1 VGRLD
6 DRVAFITGAARG
18 QGRSH
23 ALRLSQEGAGIV
35 AVDVCK
41 QIDSVP
47 YPLASPADLDETVR
61 LVRAAGGRIAAFEAD
76 VRDAEAV
83 AAAAHDGAR
92 QVGPIDIVIANAGI
106 GIVPVP
112 GVQPDQAREFRD
124 IVEVNLF
131 GTWNTVQAAA
141 PGMIER
147 GKGGSIVLTSST
159 QGLSGRGGNG
169 SAGNAAY
176 AASKH
181 GIVGLMRT
189 CANWLAP
196 HMIRVNSIHPTGVDT
211 PMINNEATALWF
223 RNHTGAEAIVTN
235 LMPVTMVSPMD
246 ISNAVAWLASD
257 EARFVT
263 GVALPVDAGFLA
275 K

>member
-1 VGRLD
+1 MGRLAG
-6 DRVAFITGAARG
+6 RVAFITGAARG

-23 ALRLSQEGAGIV
+23 AVRLAQDGADII
-35 AVDVCK
+35 AVDICE
-41 QIDSVP
+41 QIDTVP
-47 YPLASPADLDETVR
+47 YPLSTWADLEETAG
-61 LVRAAGGRIAAFEAD
+61 LVKAAGRRIISIRAD
-76 VRDAEAV
+76 VRNASALGNAV
-83 AAAAHDGAR
+83 LEGTA
-92 QVGPIDIVIANAGI
+92 QVGPVDIVIANAGI
-106 GIVPVP
+106 GIVPL
-112 GVQPDQAREFRD
+112 PDVEPDEAREFRD

-131 GTWNTVQAAA
+131 GAWNTVHAAA

-169 SAGNAAY
+169 SAANAAY

-211 PMINNEATALWF
+211 PMINNAATARWMTE
-223 RNHTGAEAIVTN
+223 NAGAQAIVTN
-235 LMPVTMVSPMD
+235 LMPVDMVSPDD
-246 ISNAVAWLASD
+246 ISNAVAWLVSD

-263 GVALPVDAGFLA
+263 GVTLPVDAGFTA